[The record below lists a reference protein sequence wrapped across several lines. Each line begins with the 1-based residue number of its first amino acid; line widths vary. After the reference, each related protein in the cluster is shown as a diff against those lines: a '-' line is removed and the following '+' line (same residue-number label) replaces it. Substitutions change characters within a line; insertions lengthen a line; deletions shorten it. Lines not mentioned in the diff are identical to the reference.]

1 MKTTILIAA
10 IVLSSFQ
17 LQAQNEK
24 FTKAMM
30 ANIEKSKTANTAAD
44 FQDLANNFERI
55 ATAEKTGMDTL
66 VLCRLL

>member
-1 MKTTILIAA
+1 MKTTILIAT

-44 FQDLANNFERI
+44 YPGPGQQF
-55 ATAEKTGMDTL
+55 
-66 VLCRLL
+66 